1 MSSRDKHGSCCFKD
15 AWLGGEDINGDSPKL
30 YVQKTSMYTFKCT
43 WCQSKELSV
52 DNIGRAA
59 LIQHAK
65 TRKHQD
71 ISNVRTGRDPGQ
83 VVFNVTANDVVNAET
98 NNNNAE
104 NVEEETLEPAA
115 GSSGGGKKGIMD
127 FFKSVEK
134 TTGIS
139 PPEPRMSLENQAVKA
154 GIKIALKAIEA
165 DWSYKS
171 LDNIC
176 EVLVDIAP
184 DSKILQKIKMKSK
197 KLSYV
202 VSHGLGPFFH
212 NLLVEDLQKAHSFT
226 LGLDSATTKQHGLSK
241 SLDFKVRYFSERYG
255 MVSIKNTFFESVLS
269 PIICR

>member
-1 MSSRDKHGSCCFKD
+1 M
-15 AWLGGEDINGDSPKL
+15 
-30 YVQKTSMYTFKCT
+30 
-43 WCQSKELSV
+43 
-52 DNIGRAA
+52 
-59 LIQHAK
+59 
-65 TRKHQD
+65 
-71 ISNVRTGRDPGQ
+71 
-83 VVFNVTANDVVNAET
+83 VFNVTANVVINAET
-98 NNNNAE
+98 NNNEAE
-104 NVEEETLEPAA
+104 NEEVETLEPAA
-115 GSSGGGKKGIMD
+115 GSSGGEKKGIMD

-134 TTGIS
+134 TSGIP

-154 GIKIALKAIEA
+154 GIKIALKAIKA

-184 DSKILQKIKMKSK
+184 DSRILQKLKMKSR

-212 NLLVEDLQKAHSFT
+212 NLLVKDLQKAHSFT
-226 LGLDSATTKQHGLSK
+226 LGLDSATTKQLGLSK

-255 MVSIKNTFFESVLS
+255 MVSIKYTFCESVLS